1 MFGLIKKLFI
11 GLLIVLAN
19 GSNHKKC
26 VLLSNQKYII
36 QPTRINL
43 HTSEYSRECHYYT
56 FAVTVDKW
64 VESSNILND
73 WTNNLCLPNNTE
85 NLNVNVFNMVT
96 GINLM

>member
-11 GLLIVLAN
+11 RLLIGLAN

-26 VLLSNQKYII
+26 VSLSNQKYII
-36 QPTRINL
+36 QPFNL
-43 HTSEYSRECHYYT
+43 HTSEYSQECHYYT

-64 VESSNILND
+64 VESCNILND
-73 WTNNLCLPNNTE
+73 WINNLCLPNNTE

-96 GINLM
+96 RINLM

>member
-11 GLLIVLAN
+11 RLLIGLAN

-26 VLLSNQKYII
+26 VSLSNQKYFI
-36 QPTRINL
+36 QPFNL
-43 HTSEYSRECHYYT
+43 HTSEYSQECHYYT

-64 VESSNILND
+64 VESCNILND
-73 WTNNLCLPNNTE
+73 WINNLCLPNNTE

>member
-11 GLLIVLAN
+11 RLLIGLAN

-26 VLLSNQKYII
+26 VSLSNQKYII

-43 HTSEYSRECHYYT
+43 HTSEYSQECHYYT

-64 VESSNILND
+64 VESCNILND
-73 WTNNLCLPNNTE
+73 WINLPNNTE

-96 GINLM
+96 RINLM

>member
-11 GLLIVLAN
+11 GLLIGLAN

-26 VLLSNQKYII
+26 VSLSNQKYII
-36 QPTRINL
+36 QPFNL
-43 HTSEYSRECHYYT
+43 HTSEYSQECHYYT

-64 VESSNILND
+64 VESCNILND
-73 WTNNLCLPNNTE
+73 WINNLCLPNNTE

-96 GINLM
+96 RINLM

>member
-11 GLLIVLAN
+11 GLLIGLAN

-26 VLLSNQKYII
+26 VSLSNQKYII
-36 QPTRINL
+36 QPFNL
-43 HTSEYSRECHYYT
+43 HTSEYSQECHYYT

-64 VESSNILND
+64 VESCNILND
-73 WTNNLCLPNNTE
+73 WINNLCLPNNTE